1 MSNHWDQSKVP
12 PLDGKVVLVT
22 GANAGWASAAATMFA
37 RAGGRVLLACRS
49 QQKAETA
56 MDGIRTEVG
65 PSADLAFV
73 PLDLASL
80 ESVAAA
86 ADSVRA
92 TESRLDVLV
101 NNAGL
106 MAVDESRTEDEFEM
120 QFGVNHLGHFALT
133 AGLAPRLLWPRH
145 TVVTMSSLGHR
156 AGRLRLDD
164 LYLERR
170 GYDRWRP
177 YFQSKLANLLFTLE
191 LQRRLDRGGG
201 RTIALA
207 AHPGNSATE
216 IALHG
221 GGGLAQAPCPSWG
234 PRVQPYVPLAQ
245 SPSMGALPLVRAA
258 TDPDA
263 RGGQFYGPQ
272 WLVGGYPRVET
283 PSRQGTAGRQRPTAV
298 GAVAEELTRPHHLPT
313 RREHCLTSGPGPSGI
328 TRQPLPGW
336 SHHGGDGRP
345 DRLLG
350 PGTAN
355 GP

>member
-22 GANAGWASAAATMFA
+22 GANAGLGLAAATMFA

-106 MAVDESRTEDEFEM
+106 MAVDESRTEDGFEM

-133 AGLAPRLLWPRH
+133 AGLAPRLLATPGSR
-145 TVVTMSSLGHR
+145 VVTMSSLGHR

-191 LQRRLDRGGG
+191 LQRRLTEAGAG
-201 RTIALA
+201 TIALA

-221 GGGLAQAPCPSWG
+221 GGGLAQSAMSFMGTW
-234 PRVQPYVPLAQ
+234 VQPYVPLAQ

-283 PSRQGTAGRQRPTAV
+283 PSRRARQADDARRLWERS
-298 GAVAEELTRPHHLPT
+298 EELT
-313 RREHCLTSGPGPSGI
+313 GI
-328 TRQPLPGW
+328 TF
-336 SHHGGDGRP
+336 RP
-345 DRLLG
+345 AVS
-350 PGTAN
+350 TA
-355 GP
+355 